1 MAVYLRLNNFS
12 GQYVLGG
19 EILLGE
25 WESSYLVQ
33 IDSKNQEEA
42 RTPVSNS
49 RTICK
54 GGGFHWRFENNNKSW
69 PSKNQRWQLWTNFI
83 MYVYAGKGGWKWMQT
98 RMIVAPFMSTLVP
111 NQNKF
116 WFPRQ
121 SFSVL
126 SDYSTDVIM
135 HPPNGPKKHKC

>member
-54 GGGFHWRFENNNKSW
+54 GGGFHWRFENNNKS
-69 PSKNQRWQLWTNFI
+69 
-83 MYVYAGKGGWKWMQT
+83 
-98 RMIVAPFMSTLVP
+98 
-111 NQNKF
+111 
-116 WFPRQ
+116 
-121 SFSVL
+121 
-126 SDYSTDVIM
+126 
-135 HPPNGPKKHKC
+135 